1 MPVVYTDSCNV
12 TVSPSTIR
20 VGEEADIA
28 VQITGVT
35 DGNGEIVPDEVPIR
49 VEGATSGRP
58 AIDSLKDRFLTKGGD
73 IIGGA
78 RCHVYGIKEGAI
90 TGGIYSTPTNWYYAT
105 DKLKAIGAWSVS
117 VVR

>member
-20 VGEEADIA
+20 VGEEADIT
-28 VQITGVT
+28 VQITGIT

-49 VEGATSGRP
+49 VDGATNGLL
-58 AIDSLKDRFLTKGGD
+58 AIDSIPDRFLTKDGN

-90 TGGIYSTPTNWYYAT
+90 IGGIYSTPTNWYYAT